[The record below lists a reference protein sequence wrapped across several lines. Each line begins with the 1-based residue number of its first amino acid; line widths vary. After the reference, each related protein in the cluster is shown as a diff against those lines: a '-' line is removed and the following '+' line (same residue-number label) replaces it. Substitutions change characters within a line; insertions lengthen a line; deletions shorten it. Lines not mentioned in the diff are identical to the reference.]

1 MIIDEV
7 QNIPEFQKAC
17 DALYVKK
24 NVDLYLTGSNAKLLS
39 GDLATLLSGRYVQI
53 KMLPLSFKEYI
64 SAVGEDNLL
73 QKYSDFIEN
82 GSFPYTLSLSTK
94 QENRAYIDG
103 VFNSI
108 LIKDIAS
115 RGKVSDL
122 NMLTDVIKF
131 LFDSVGSPVSATNIS
146 NTMTSRGRKISVP
159 TVENYIGFLFDAYI
173 LYKAERFDIKGKE
186 LLSGAAKYYIADTG
200 LRFYLL
206 GSKNVDMGH
215 LLENIVYLELL
226 RRGYKVNVGKFNDNE
241 VDFVATNDCDTEYYQ
256 VAYTVADEKTLD
268 RELKP
273 LNAINDH
280 NAKYLL
286 TTDFTP
292 YTTHNGIKQMN
303 VFKWLLGENKN
314 DDIKTTKV
322 VSEFTLPF
330 NFSKSVNISY
340 CLVRIVDNADGN
352 LLILCAQKLNSK
364 GEIIINEIDL
374 LKNYIIESISSQ
386 FKSAWEKI
394 NEWYNNSSLN
404 EKLNYLAEQ
413 SDHSKTYVIINHLQK
428 LINTQKE
435 YFYWKKRIQKIDWVL
450 LYPKE
455 LPPICSKDR
464 YFLIDHLEPGNTEMH
479 PENILELAHKLR
491 ISEQFLVFKDIELR

>member
-1 MIIDEV
+1 MILQNQIIRHEFLDMLTSFKDKQLIKVVTGIRRCGKSTLLNMFHQWLLDTGIKSEQIIHINLEDGEFFDITDFRLLYEYINSRIVSDKKNYVIIDEV

-17 DALYVKK
+17 DALYVKN

-94 QENRAYIDG
+94 QENRAYLDG

-115 RGKVSDL
+115 RGKISDL
-122 NMLTDVIKF
+122 NMLSDVIKF

-159 TVENYIGFLFDAYI
+159 TVENYIGFLCDAYI

-215 LLENIVYLELL
+215 LLENVVYLELL

-241 VDFVATNDCDTEYYQ
+241 VDFVATNDYDTEYYQ
-256 VAYTVADEKTLD
+256 VAYTVADEKTLE

-292 YTTHNGIKQMN
+292 YTTYNGIKQMN
-303 VFKWLLGENKN
+303 VFKWLLGE
-314 DDIKTTKV
+314 I
-322 VSEFTLPF
+322 
-330 NFSKSVNISY
+330 
-340 CLVRIVDNADGN
+340 
-352 LLILCAQKLNSK
+352 
-364 GEIIINEIDL
+364 
-374 LKNYIIESISSQ
+374 
-386 FKSAWEKI
+386 
-394 NEWYNNSSLN
+394 
-404 EKLNYLAEQ
+404 
-413 SDHSKTYVIINHLQK
+413 
-428 LINTQKE
+428 
-435 YFYWKKRIQKIDWVL
+435 
-450 LYPKE
+450 
-455 LPPICSKDR
+455 
-464 YFLIDHLEPGNTEMH
+464 
-479 PENILELAHKLR
+479 
-491 ISEQFLVFKDIELR
+491 

>member
-1 MIIDEV
+1 MILQNQITRHEFLDILITFKDKQLIKVVTGIRRCGKSTLLNMFHQWLLDSGIKSEQIIHINLEDGDFFDITDFRLLYEYINSRLVSDKKNYVIIDEV

-39 GDLATLLSGRYVQI
+39 GDLATLLSGRYIQI

-73 QKYSDFIEN
+73 QKYSDYIEN

-94 QENRAYIDG
+94 QENRAYLDG

-108 LIKDIAS
+108 LIKDIAL
-115 RGKVSDL
+115 RGKISDL

-131 LFDSVGSPVSATNIS
+131 LFDSVGSPVSATNIA

-159 TVENYIGFLFDAYI
+159 TVENYIGFLCDAYI

-303 VFKWLLGENKN
+303 VFKWLLGE
-314 DDIKTTKV
+314 
-322 VSEFTLPF
+322 
-330 NFSKSVNISY
+330 
-340 CLVRIVDNADGN
+340 
-352 LLILCAQKLNSK
+352 
-364 GEIIINEIDL
+364 
-374 LKNYIIESISSQ
+374 
-386 FKSAWEKI
+386 
-394 NEWYNNSSLN
+394 
-404 EKLNYLAEQ
+404 
-413 SDHSKTYVIINHLQK
+413 
-428 LINTQKE
+428 
-435 YFYWKKRIQKIDWVL
+435 
-450 LYPKE
+450 
-455 LPPICSKDR
+455 
-464 YFLIDHLEPGNTEMH
+464 M
-479 PENILELAHKLR
+479 
-491 ISEQFLVFKDIELR
+491 